1 MPAKN
6 SSKEYVKNGYYHLY
20 NRGVEKRN
28 IFLDQQDYNVF
39 LSYLNNYLSVKNDEE
54 LFKIIQNPDSS
65 LSEKDKARKLLRLNN
80 FSNNLLLL
88 AYGLMQNHFHFL
100 VKQLETY
107 AIDSFMNS
115 IGTRYTMYFN
125 RKYNRIGSLYQ
136 GVYKAV
142 LVNSDEQL
150 LHLSRYIHDQA
161 IQKGQPSSYPE
172 YMLQKKTDW
181 VYTEEILSFFSKQN
195 PNLSYQFFVNQ
206 NKENE
211 LIYRVII
218 EDEIA

>member
-6 SSKEYVKNGYYHLY
+6 SSKEYLKNGYYHPY

-28 IFLDQQDYNVF
+28 IFLDRQDYNVY
-39 LSYLNNYLSVKNDEE
+39 LSYLNNYLSAKNDEE

-65 LSEKDKARKLLRLNN
+65 PPEKDKARKLLHLNN
-80 FSNNLLLL
+80 FSDDLLLL
-88 AYGLMQNHFHFL
+88 AYGLMQNHFHLL
-100 VKQLETY
+100 VKQLETHI
-107 AIDSFMNS
+107 IDSFMNS

-125 RKYNRIGSLYQ
+125 RKYKRVGSLYQ

-142 LVNSDEQL
+142 IVNSDEQL
-150 LHLSRYIHDQA
+150 LQLSRYIHDQT
-161 IQKGQPSSYPE
+161 IKKRQPSSYPE
-172 YMLQKKTDW
+172 YLLQRKTEW
-181 VYTEEILSFFSKQN
+181 VHTEEILPFFSKQN
-195 PNLSYQFFVNQ
+195 PSLSYQSFVQQ
-206 NKENE
+206 NEGNE